1 LGHGYYRDTYRIQQP
16 LVIDQST
23 ATTPSVD
30 QDHPQYI
37 VMKQLRYIHPHN
49 RQYQYEINLEAMIME
64 ITTASTVTSGIYGHC
79 STTILV
85 ESLYDVTHR
94 IVPFHPQ
101 YQPMRGR
108 VTDDILHS
116 LEADQAK
123 KRINEK
129 NTHINNSS
137 KASSSST
144 STAPYSFNQLTV
156 YEKLQYAI
164 QMSQALVEMH
174 GYVGGVIVHD
184 DVHPDQWL
192 ISHDQTRVVLND
204 MNNAIILQWSR
215 KYHQY
220 CTFWDHYGGDYRAP
234 EEYQEGGT
242 YTTDEQ
248 VDVYP
253 MGNLIYSLIT
263 GLYPYHNVTDGNET
277 IIQQW
282 TMNPN
287 IRPYLHPSLRS
298 LDRRMDAT
306 KIDTDTQLE
315 MYIYQ
320 QLIDIMDQCHQMV
333 PHDRPSI
340 FTVYQYLTA
349 TQNVVN
355 TYRRSTVTNIKNT
368 PTF

>member
-1 LGHGYYRDTYRIQQP
+1 
-16 LVIDQST
+16 
-23 ATTPSVD
+23 
-30 QDHPQYI
+30 
-37 VMKQLRYIHPHN
+37 
-49 RQYQYEINLEAMIME
+49 
-64 ITTASTVTSGIYGHC
+64 
-79 STTILV
+79 
-85 ESLYDVTHR
+85 
-94 IVPFHPQ
+94 
-101 YQPMRGR
+101 

-123 KRINEK
+123 KRINGK
-129 NTHINNSS
+129 NTHISNSS
-137 KASSSST
+137 RASISSSST

-164 QMSQALVEMH
+164 QMSQALVELH

-287 IRPYLHPSLRS
+287 IRPYLHPLLRS

-306 KIDTDTQLE
+306 KIDTETQLE

-355 TYRRSTVTNIKNT
+355 TYRRSTVAKIKNT